1 MEENSERN
9 LTDQTSHE
17 DVSDL
22 SEDTL
27 QSRINTLL
35 RHDSELNEI
44 RNYIVE
50 TNLEKIDKEGSRI
63 LLRAALPSFMVLILS
78 FFIDV
83 STVPFLGKIAASGAE
98 YLFPGTQ
105 LLNIGVEPV
114 QFWWLPVATYIIF
127 VLCALL
133 SNNSLKNEIRL
144 KGASEGSI
152 SRIINRYSGI
162 VDGIGTALPLL
173 GAAILLV
180 SIKEGPT
187 IFLGFSV
194 PFEIKAIVIL
204 AMAKLFDSIFEAQAL
219 RYLEIAEEVRK
230 VETEYY
236 YEQQETI
243 NRSIITE
250 LRDSNEKLIA
260 SSQFGQSEISKEDAE
275 QIFKLVKL
283 TSEVNYEFSKN
294 VVSLKNA
301 ATDLSKLTMFD
312 QELIKQV
319 NDVTNS
325 LSTVAEVVHKSTE
338 YSGILKENMG
348 AVGRIVT
355 EINNVKLPEENVLQE
370 LQKASESLTG
380 AMNSFKDTSAITNL
394 DNLVSKTIPAVSE
407 IVHKSAEYSNIL
419 KENMESV
426 SRIVTEIN
434 NIKLPEEKILKEL
447 QITAHFISETIGNMK
462 DTNAMKSLDNLVYI
476 AGKR

>member
-1 MEENSERN
+1 MEENSEKN
-9 LTDQTSHE
+9 LTENITYEEESISNNDN
-17 DVSDL
+17 
-22 SEDTL
+22 L
-27 QSRINTLL
+27 QSRISTLL
-35 RHDSELNEI
+35 KHDSELNEI

-63 LLRAALPSFMVLILS
+63 LLRAALPSFIILLIS

-83 STVPFLGKIAASGAE
+83 STVPFLGKIAQTFAE
-98 YLFPGTQ
+98 YLFPGTE
-105 LLNIGVEPV
+105 LLNIGVEPI
-114 QFWWLPVATYIIF
+114 QFWWLPVIAYIIF

-133 SNNSLKNEIRL
+133 SNNSLKKEIRL

-152 SRIINRYSGI
+152 NRIINRYSGI
-162 VDGIGTALPLL
+162 VDGLGTALPLL

-180 SIKEGPT
+180 SIKEGP
-187 IFLGFSV
+187 IVFLGFSV

-219 RYLEIAEEVRK
+219 RFQDISEEIRK

-236 YEQQETI
+236 YEQQDTMS
-243 NRSIITE
+243 RSMIKE
-250 LRDSNEKLIA
+250 LKESNEKLIA
-260 SSQFGQSEISKEDAE
+260 SGHLAQRDLSKEDAE

-294 VVSLKNA
+294 VASLKSA
-301 ATDLSKLTMFD
+301 ASDLSQLTMFD
-312 QELIKQV
+312 QELLQQV
-319 NDVTNS
+319 NNVTNS
-325 LSTVAEVVHKSTE
+325 LKTVSEVVQKSTE
-338 YSGILKENMG
+338 YSNILKENMES
-348 AVGRIVT
+348 VGRVVT
-355 EINNVKLPEENVLQE
+355 EMNNIKLPEENTLQE
-370 LQKASESLTG
+370 IQRTSQSLTDT
-380 AMNSFKDTSAITNL
+380 MNSLKDSTAITNL
-394 DNLVSKTIPAVSE
+394 DNLVSRTIPTVSD
-407 IVHKSAEYSNIL
+407 IVHKSTEYSNIL

-434 NIKLPEEKILKEL
+434 NIQLPEEKILKEL
-447 QITAHFISETIGNMK
+447 QITAHFISETINNMK